1 MIELLISITLAF
13 LSSLL
18 GVNYPALKDIYKK
31 INLLSHD
38 KKHQEILSMKIEKL
52 TENLHNSSELMME
65 IEKEFAK
72 QKELAQKWE
81 EEAKT
86 SQIVASMK
94 QEEIEAI
101 SKLFGGQL
109 EKENKKSSYKSFI
122 WNVVFCIVGI
132 IGGYITSKFF

>member
-1 MIELLISITLAF
+1 MIELLISIATAF

-132 IGGYITSKFF
+132 IGGYITSKYF

>member
-1 MIELLISITLAF
+1 MIELLISIASAF

-18 GVNYPALKDIYKK
+18 GVNHSALKDIYKK

-65 IEKEFAK
+65 IEKEFAM

-132 IGGYITSKFF
+132 IGGYITSKYF